1 MKATLSVRF
10 RNPIRRI
17 SLAVAMGAAVIAT
30 GVAGQAT
37 ASPNSTKSFDDWA
50 SQVWADALSGRVQ
63 GDWSELAN
71 LPSSHGTIAEQ
82 EYASAI
88 EQLNAHLAQGDAT
101 RAERIETARG
111 ELSESIE
118 SEDLFEALRSAV
130 EIHTLSRDKAKTLAD
145 PAIRSL
151 ISEAD
156 RLAHKAEDA
165 GDWLDAHGYYYRLN
179 LLFEE
184 DARYKPDLERITKR
198 LTMLRMY
205 VPERLHDMRSAQREE
220 DGEDPLPPYN
230 DLGEDW
236 HEKLAGVERSMVV
249 RAINRA
255 DSGHVEDADMAS
267 LLISG
272 LESVKTLATT
282 SDLVEAFPGLANRK
296 DVGEF
301 LVEIDR
307 LIDHLEGKAGRAGYF
322 DLTQTLTKLENA
334 SKREVALPQQVL
346 WHEFGNGAMESL
358 DQFSAIIW
366 PDELRRFQRST
377 QGRFTGVGIQISLD
391 ESLQLKVVT
400 PLEGTPAHRAGVRP
414 GDIIRTVDG
423 ESTLGITLSQAVD
436 RITGKRGSRVVLGI
450 EREGEEEVLDF
461 ELRRDV
467 IPIYSIKGWKRH
479 GAKEDDWDWFI
490 DEENGIGYIR
500 MTQFSEETTVEFD
513 RAIEQMRAEGLN
525 GLIFD
530 LRFNPGGL
538 LSEAVSISNRFVDNG
553 LIVAQQDGSGV
564 VRDSQRAIRG
574 MATVT
579 DIPVVVLINEGTA
592 SASEIVSGALQD
604 YGKAIILG
612 ARSYGKGSVQN
623 VYDVGRGM
631 AALKLTTQYYSL
643 PEGRLIHRR
652 DGSKVWGIEP
662 DVEVEMLPSQIGD
675 ALVLRQEADLFLLND
690 EAHNDD
696 PEAAEKADPM
706 RLLSEGVDT
715 QLEAAL
721 VLIRSQ
727 TLPKEVARSDKA
739 PTGAA
744 GS

>member
-1 MKATLSVRF
+1 MMANLSVRL
-10 RNPIRRI
+10 RNPVRRFT
-17 SLAVAMGAAVIAT
+17 LAAAMGAAVIAA
-30 GVAGQAT
+30 GVAGPT
-37 ASPNSTKSFDDWA
+37 AAKPSETANFDAWA
-50 SQVWADALSGRVQ
+50 SQVWADALNGPARP
-63 GDWSELAN
+63 DWSRFAS
-71 LPSSHGTIAEQ
+71 LPESTSGTVAEQ

-88 EQLNAHLAQGDAT
+88 ERLNAHLAQGDAT
-101 RAERIETARG
+101 RAERIETART
-111 ELSESIE
+111 ELTESIE
-118 SEDLFEALRSAV
+118 SEDLFDALRSAV
-130 EIHTLSRDKAKTLAD
+130 EIYTLSRDKTQALTD
-145 PAIRSL
+145 PAVRSL
-151 ISEAD
+151 IKKAD
-156 RLAHKAEDA
+156 RLAREAENE
-165 GDWLDAHGYYYRLN
+165 GVWLDAHGYFYRLN

-205 VPERLHDMRSAQREE
+205 VPERLHDMRSAQREA

-272 LESVKTLATT
+272 LESVKTLTTT
-282 SDLVEAFPGLANRK
+282 SDLVDAFPGLANRK

-301 LVEIDR
+301 IVEIDR
-307 LIDHLEGKAGRAGYF
+307 LIEHLQDKAGRAGYF

-391 ESLQLKVVT
+391 ESLRLKVVT

-414 GDIIRTVDG
+414 GDVIKYVDG

-436 RITGKRGSRVVLGI
+436 RITGKRGSKVVLGI
-450 EREGEEEVLDF
+450 EREGEDEVIDF
-461 ELRRDV
+461 ELKRDV

-479 GAKEDDWDWFI
+479 GPKEDDWDWFI

-500 MTQFSEETTVEFD
+500 MTQFSEETTREFD
-513 RAIEQMRAEGLN
+513 DAIRQMRIEGLN

-538 LSEAVSISNRFVDNG
+538 LSEAVSISNRFVDSG
-553 LIVAQQDGSGV
+553 LIVAQQDGAGV

-574 MATVT
+574 MASIN

-604 YGKAIILG
+604 YHKAIILG

-675 ALVLRQEADLFLLND
+675 ALVIRQEADLFLLNG
-690 EAHNDD
+690 EAD
-696 PEAAEKADPM
+696 PEAEERADPM
-706 RLLSEGVDT
+706 RLLTEGVDT

-727 TLPKEVARSDKA
+727 TLPQEVARSDKA
-739 PTGAA
+739 PVDAA